1 MIVIKEQLGSYLS
14 LFQREESVLADAGPP
29 WAVPVRKAAIHRF
42 AELGFP
48 TTRNEEWKY
57 TNVSPIARIPFQP
70 VPEREA
76 KRSVVDLPAYPRL
89 TEEIA
94 GTRLVFI
101 DGQYS
106 QGLSAA
112 ALPKGVKAGSLAR
125 ALADNEP
132 SVETHLARY
141 ADYEDRA
148 FVALNTAFMQDGAF
162 IEISKDVV
170 VDRPIHLLYISTA
183 GVQPTVTHPRNLIVV
198 GRGSQVS
205 IIEVYVGMDV
215 EPGFRST
222 SVPSTLLRDAEQSRG
237 AGGGEGSRIVRPGRR
252 GNPAVEGDGV
262 YFTNSVTEVVV
273 AEGAVVDYCKVQQES
288 AQAFHAA
295 SLNFQ
300 QERSSSV
307 TTHAIAFG
315 SVLDREDVTTV
326 LGGEGAESLLH
337 GLYVISGEQHVDNH
351 TVIDHAKPHCSS
363 RELYKGILDGRSS
376 GVFNGKIIVRKD
388 AQKTDSKQSNKNL
401 LLSEDSVI
409 NTKPQLEIYADDVKC
424 THGATIGQIDQEAVF
439 YMRSRG
445 IGLEEARALLTQAF
459 ASDVIDKIKLEP
471 VRAKLMETLV
481 ARLSEGQRLDAA
493 SPRSEARVSTLQE
506 G

>member
-1 MIVIKEQLGSYLS
+1 LIATKEQLGTYLS
-14 LFQREESVLADAGPP
+14 LFQREESGLAAASPP

-48 TTRNEEWKY
+48 TTKNEEWKY

-70 VPEREA
+70 VSERET
-76 KRSVVDLPAYPRL
+76 KRSVVDLPSYPIL
-89 TEEIA
+89 MEEIA
-94 GTRLVFI
+94 GTRLVFV
-101 DGQYS
+101 DGQYRQS
-106 QGLSAA
+106 LSAA

-183 GVQPTVTHPRNLIVV
+183 DGQPTVTHPRNLILV
-198 GRGSQVS
+198 GRGSQVN
-205 IIEVYVGMDV
+205 IIEAYVGLELPDR
-215 EPGFRST
+215 GFPT
-222 SVPSTLLRDAEQSRG
+222 
-237 AGGGEGSRIVRPGRR
+237 
-252 GNPAVEGDGV
+252 DGV
-262 YFTNSVTEVVV
+262 YFTNSVTEVV
-273 AEGAVVDYCKVQQES
+273 AGEGAVVDYCKVQQES
-288 AQAFHAA
+288 AQAFHVA

-326 LGGEGAESLLH
+326 LRGEGAESLLH
-337 GLYVISGEQHVDNH
+337 GLFLISGEQHVDNH

-363 RELYKGILDGRSS
+363 RELYKGILDGKSS

-439 YMRSRG
+439 YLRSRG
-445 IGLEEARALLTQAF
+445 IGLEEARSLLTQAF
-459 ASDVIDKIKLEP
+459 ASDVIDKIKFEP
-471 VRAKLMETLV
+471 VRARLREVLV
-481 ARLSEGQRLDAA
+481 ARLAEGQKLGTRSGRSEG
-493 SPRSEARVSTLQE
+493 RVSTLQE
-506 G
+506 R

>member
-1 MIVIKEQLGSYLS
+1 MIGTKEQLGSYLS
-14 LFQREESVLADAGPP
+14 LFQREESGLAAASPP

-48 TTRNEEWKY
+48 TTKNEEWKY
-57 TNVSPIARIPFQP
+57 TNVSPIARVPFQP
-70 VPEREA
+70 VSERET
-76 KRSVVDLPAYPRL
+76 KRSVVDLPAYPIL

-94 GTRLVFI
+94 GTRLVFV

-106 QGLSAA
+106 QSLSAA

-183 GVQPTVTHPRNLIVV
+183 DGQPTVTHPRNLILV
-198 GRGSQVS
+198 GRGSQVN
-205 IIEVYVGMDV
+205 IIEAYVGLELPDR
-215 EPGFRST
+215 GF
-222 SVPSTLLRDAEQSRG
+222 P
-237 AGGGEGSRIVRPGRR
+237 P
-252 GNPAVEGDGV
+252 DGV
-262 YFTNSVTEVVV
+262 YFTNSVTEVV
-273 AEGAVVDYCKVQQES
+273 AGEGAVVDYCKVQQES
-288 AQAFHAA
+288 AQAFHVA

-326 LGGEGAESLLH
+326 LQGEGAESLLH
-337 GLYVISGEQHVDNH
+337 GLYLISGEQHVDNH

-363 RELYKGILDGRSS
+363 RELYKGILDGKSS

-439 YMRSRG
+439 YLRSRG
-445 IGLEEARALLTQAF
+445 IGLEEARSLLTQAF
-459 ASDVIDKIKLEP
+459 ASDVIDKIKFEP
-471 VRAKLMETLV
+471 VRARLREALV
-481 ARLSEGQRLDAA
+481 ARLAQRQKPGAGSQRSEG
-493 SPRSEARVSTLQE
+493 RVSTLQE

>member
-1 MIVIKEQLGSYLS
+1 MIATKEQHEAFLS
-14 LFQREESVLADAGPP
+14 LFQQQASSLTAVEPSWVGSIRRAG
-29 WAVPVRKAAIHRF
+29 IHRF

-48 TTRNEEWKY
+48 TTKNEEWKY
-57 TNVSPIARIPFQP
+57 TNVGPIARTAFQP
-70 VPEREA
+70 AAVARMGLGDVALQRLPRGGMA
-76 KRSVVDLPAYPRL
+76 RDLDCVQA
-89 TEEIA
+89 
-94 GTRLVFI
+94 VFI
-101 DGQYS
+101 DGVYS
-106 QGLSAA
+106 PGLSSSGTLQAG
-112 ALPKGVKAGSLAR
+112 LKVGSLAS
-125 ALADNEP
+125 ALAGNQPGLEA
-132 SVETHLARY
+132 HLARY
-141 ADYEDRA
+141 AGFEDQA
-148 FVALNTAFMQDGAF
+148 FVALNTAFIQDGAF

-183 GVQPTVTHPRNLIVV
+183 DGQPTVTHPRNLILV
-198 GRGSQVS
+198 GRGSQVN
-205 IIEVYVGMDV
+205 IIETYVGLAL
-215 EPGFRST
+215 S
-222 SVPSTLLRDAEQSRG
+222 
-237 AGGGEGSRIVRPGRR
+237 
-252 GNPAVEGDGV
+252 NPAQNSKLETEKPPLEVESDGV
-262 YFTNSVTEVVV
+262 YFTNSVTEVV
-273 AEGAVVDYCKVQQES
+273 AGEGAVVDYCKVQQES
-288 AQAFHAA
+288 TKAFHVA

-439 YMRSRG
+439 YLRSRG
-445 IGLEEARALLTQAF
+445 IGLGEARSLLTQAF
-459 ASDVIDKIKLEP
+459 ASDVVDKIKFEP
-471 VRAKLMETLV
+471 VRARLREALV
-481 ARLSEGQRLDAA
+481 ARLARRQKLGAGSQRSEG
-493 SPRSEARVSTLQE
+493 RVSTLQE
-506 G
+506 A

>member
-1 MIVIKEQLGSYLS
+1 MIATKEHQDIYLS
-14 LFQREESVLADAGPP
+14 LFQQQASRLTGVEPSWLGSIRRAG
-29 WAVPVRKAAIHRF
+29 IHRF

-48 TTRNEEWKY
+48 TTKNEEWKY
-57 TNVSPIARIPFQP
+57 TNVSPIVRTAFQP
-70 VPEREA
+70 AAIAKGGTGDVSSERLPLGRTA
-76 KRSVVDLPAYPRL
+76 RDLHC
-89 TEEIA
+89 IQV
-94 GTRLVFI
+94 VFI
-101 DGQYS
+101 DGTYS
-106 QGLSAA
+106 PGLSSSETLQA
-112 ALPKGVKAGSLAR
+112 GVKVGNLAR
-125 ALADNEP
+125 ALAGNQP
-132 SVETHLARY
+132 GVEAHLARY
-141 ADYEDRA
+141 AGFEDHA

-170 VDRPIHLLYISTA
+170 MDRPIHVLYISA
-183 GVQPTVTHPRNLIVV
+183 ADGQPTVTYPRNLILV
-198 GRGSQVS
+198 GRGSQVN
-205 IIEVYVGMDV
+205 IIETYVGL
-215 EPGFRST
+215 EPGNAKFENRNSASEPKMSFDFR
-222 SVPSTLLRDAEQSRG
+222 VSRFD
-237 AGGGEGSRIVRPGRR
+237 GG
-252 GNPAVEGDGV
+252 GV

-273 AEGAVVDYCKVQQES
+273 GEGAMVDYCKVQQES
-288 AQAFHAA
+288 AQACHVA

-315 SVLDREDVTTV
+315 SVFDREEITTV
-326 LGGEGAESLLH
+326 LRGEGAESLLH

-439 YMRSRG
+439 YLRSRG
-445 IGLEEARALLTQAF
+445 IGMEEARGLLTQAF
-459 ASDVIDKIKLEP
+459 ASDVIDKIKFEP
-471 VRAKLMETLV
+471 VRAKLREVLV
-481 ARLSEGQRLDAA
+481 ARLARKQEPEVRSQKSEE
-493 SPRSEARVSTLQE
+493 RSSTLQE
-506 G
+506 S

>member
-1 MIVIKEQLGSYLS
+1 MIATKEQLGSYLS
-14 LFQREESVLADAGPP
+14 LFRREESGLAAASPP

-48 TTRNEEWKY
+48 TTKNEEWKY

-70 VPEREA
+70 VSERET
-76 KRSVVDLPAYPRL
+76 KRSVVDLPAYPIL

-94 GTRLVFI
+94 GTRLVFV

-106 QGLSAA
+106 QSLSAA
-112 ALPKGVKAGSLAR
+112 ASPKGVKAGSLAR

-141 ADYEDRA
+141 ADFEDRA

-183 GVQPTVTHPRNLIVV
+183 DGQPTVTHPRNLILV
-198 GRGSQVS
+198 GRGSQVN
-205 IIEVYVGMDV
+205 IIEAYVGLELPDR
-215 EPGFRST
+215 GF
-222 SVPSTLLRDAEQSRG
+222 PADDA
-237 AGGGEGSRIVRPGRR
+237 
-252 GNPAVEGDGV
+252 
-262 YFTNSVTEVVV
+262 YFTNSVTEVV
-273 AEGAVVDYCKVQQES
+273 AGEGAVVDYCKVQQES
-288 AQAFHAA
+288 AQAFHVA

-307 TTHAIAFG
+307 TTHAFAFG

-326 LGGEGAESLLH
+326 LHGEGAESLLH
-337 GLYVISGEQHVDNH
+337 GLYLISGEQHVDNH

-363 RELYKGILDGRSS
+363 RELYKGILDGKSS

-439 YMRSRG
+439 YLRSRG
-445 IGLEEARALLTQAF
+445 IGLEEARSLLTQAF
-459 ASDVIDKIKLEP
+459 ASDVIDKIKFEP
-471 VRAKLMETLV
+471 VRARLREALV
-481 ARLSEGQRLDAA
+481 ARLAQRQKPGAGSRRSEG
-493 SPRSEARVSTLQE
+493 RVSTLQE